1 MLQSVLNLF
10 SSYSNRIW
18 ETIIIIMQNIIYKN
32 LHNCRKHNLKRLFGS
47 ENISYKTQTEFQISF
62 RETFILLAGLIVSIS
77 SPHSSLS
84 SKHST
89 SISWWFCVSDADLV
103 WVLFPMV
110 SSMAAWLCP
119 DMLSGGTLCDIWYWL
134 CLESWLWHDTGL
146 TGGQNVT
153 IITRQVSSPLSA
165 SLTDLFN
172 FRIFPINSQI
182 STPSRLSTDK
192 NITSVHLIFQLIFD
206 QFVSETDSTVSSQ

>member
-1 MLQSVLNLF
+1 
-10 SSYSNRIW
+10 
-18 ETIIIIMQNIIYKN
+18 MQNIIYKN

-62 RETFILLAGLIVSIS
+62 RETFILLVGLIVSIS

-84 SKHST
+84 SQHST

-153 IITRQVSSPLSA
+153 IITRQVSSSLSA

-172 FRIFPINSQI
+172 FRIFPINSHISDLDSQQI
-182 STPSRLSTDK
+182 KILLQSGSYLSR
-192 NITSVHLIFQLIFD
+192 IFEESE
-206 QFVSETDSTVSSQ
+206 FVSETVRAVSSQSNEFSSNQLLAVSKHINPSKV

>member
-1 MLQSVLNLF
+1 MFYQFKLWTFYVEIGLKFIQQLFKSNLRNH
-10 SSYSNRIW
+10 YYYYA
-18 ETIIIIMQNIIYKN
+18 NIIYKN

-134 CLESWLWHDTGL
+134 CLESDMTRDWLVVRMLG
-146 TGGQNVT
+146 
-153 IITRQVSSPLSA
+153 
-165 SLTDLFN
+165 
-172 FRIFPINSQI
+172 
-182 STPSRLSTDK
+182 
-192 NITSVHLIFQLIFD
+192 
-206 QFVSETDSTVSSQ
+206 